1 MTSADIELAIIQRWP
16 PRQTL
21 TVPNVSSG
29 LFDWGESDLI
39 QVSDAGY
46 LTEIE
51 IKVSLNDL
59 KREWHK
65 RRWVDEYWTKG
76 WRDRIR
82 YYWIAMP
89 FELCEPAREHI
100 PEWVG
105 AGIIGVK
112 MKARHESWG
121 YYRYRI
127 KKVLKPTSNKTARPL
142 TLKERSQIGRLGT
155 LRYWGLRETID
166 ELQRQKGTT

>member
-1 MTSADIELAIIQRWP
+1 MTSYDIELAIIQRWP

-39 QVSDAGY
+39 QVSGAGY
-46 LTEIE
+46 VTEIE
-51 IKVSLNDL
+51 IKTSIADL
-59 KREWHK
+59 KREWEK
-65 RRWVDEYWTKG
+65 RRWEEYWV
-76 WRDRIR
+76 RDWLNRVR

-89 FELCEPAREHI
+89 FELCETAREHI

-112 MKARHESWG
+112 LRSNSAGWANYRHT
-121 YYRYRI
+121 I
-127 KKVLKPTSNKTARPL
+127 KKVLKPKSNTKARPL
-142 TLKERSQIGRLGT
+142 TLEERAQIGRLGT
-155 LRYWGLRETID
+155 LRYWSLRETLD
-166 ELQRQKGTT
+166 ELQRQKGPK

>member
-21 TVPNVSSG
+21 TVPNVTSG

-46 LTEIE
+46 VTEIE
-51 IKVSLNDL
+51 IKISIADL
-59 KREWHK
+59 KREWQK
-65 RRWVDEYWTKG
+65 RRWQEHWVREWLN
-76 WRDRIR
+76 RIR

-89 FELCEPAREHI
+89 LELCEPAREHI

-105 AGIIGVK
+105 AGILGVS
-112 MKARHESWG
+112 MKALHESWAF
-121 YYRYRI
+121 YRYQV
-127 KKVLKPTSNKTARPL
+127 KKVLRPASNRTARPL
-142 TLKERSQIGRLGT
+142 TLRERSQIGRLGT

>member
-1 MTSADIELAIIQRWP
+1 MTSSDIELAIIQRWP

-39 QVSDAGY
+39 QVSGAGY
-46 LTEIE
+46 VTEIE
-51 IKVSLNDL
+51 VKTSIADL
-59 KREWHK
+59 KREWKK
-65 RRWVDEYWTKG
+65 RRWEEYWV
-76 WRDRIR
+76 RDWLNRVR

-89 FELCEPAREHI
+89 FELCESAREHI

-105 AGIIGVK
+105 AGLLGVK
-112 MKARHESWG
+112 MKAQHEFCG
-121 YYRYRI
+121 YRYQV
-127 KKVLKPTSNKTARPL
+127 KKVLKPTSNRTARPL
-142 TLKERSQIGRLGT
+142 TLKERSQLGRLGT
-155 LRYWGLRETID
+155 LRYWDMRHTLD